1 MATKNINPYSGLKE
15 IISGFFYVPRIKIV
29 DLVRKYGLKP
39 LEIGYYLILLT
50 SVDWHEDKY
59 RKGYIRIDLENLA
72 KIWKVPVTT
81 FRENIN
87 RLINRGLIVVGEKN
101 LPIFV
106 DFDSHTFPNYSP
118 IAKTKYSDEFL
129 HKYFENLELENEI
142 PSSLKPNITNSFK
155 TSFKEESR
163 NDLDTNNVKNN
174 KKSYVRSDA
183 EYQKMYDE
191 NPDSL
196 TVEEM
201 KSIDIDLENFS

>member
-29 DLVRKYGLKP
+29 DLARKYGLKP

-72 KIWKVPVTT
+72 KIWNIPITT

-87 RLINRGLIVVGEKN
+87 RLIDKGLVVLGDKK

-106 DFDSHTFPNYSP
+106 DFESHTNHGYSQ

-129 HKYFENLELENEI
+129 SKYFENLELENEI
-142 PSSLKPNITNSFK
+142 PYFLKPNATNFFK
-155 TSFKEESR
+155 TSSKKEFKD
-163 NDLDTNNVKNN
+163 DLNISNCN
-174 KKSYVRSDA
+174 KSYVRSDA
-183 EYQKMYDE
+183 EYKKIHDE
-191 NPDSL
+191 NPNSL
-196 TVEEM
+196 TIEEM
-201 KSIDIDLENFS
+201 KSIDIDLENLF